1 MSLHGIRESV
11 GSRTI
16 VAEDRTFRLE
26 TEPAKIQLIM
36 GLIPCQNQYILNVVS
51 PVIMP
56 GLKEL
61 ERISM
66 EEFTAGQIMNDILFG
81 GKQLHMAY
89 LEKNVFVPEDKFQEQ
104 FISYLQNPQEK
115 FVGFTIIEPLRHSGF
130 HIFRIYIM
138 PEYRDTNLIKYGLTY
153 LEEQARK
160 MGAPYL
166 SAATRHDVSGALA
179 KLGFVETTCNY
190 RKKIKE

>member
-1 MSLHGIRESV
+1 VSLQGIRETV
-11 GSRTI
+11 GSRT
-16 VAEDRTFRLE
+16 VVEENGTFRLQPE
-26 TEPAKIQLIM
+26 QVKIQLIM

-56 GLKEL
+56 GLREL

-89 LEKNVFVPEDKFQEQ
+89 LDRTGVVPKDKYQEQ
-104 FISYLQNPQEK
+104 FVSYLQNPQEH
-115 FVGFTIIEPLRHSGF
+115 FVGFTVIEPLRHSGF
-130 HIFRIYIM
+130 HIFGIYIM
-138 PEYRDTNLIKYGLTY
+138 PEYRETNLIKYGLSY
-153 LEEQARK
+153 LEAEARK

-166 SAATRHDVSGALA
+166 SAATRHDVSGALS

-190 RKKIKE
+190 RKRLKE